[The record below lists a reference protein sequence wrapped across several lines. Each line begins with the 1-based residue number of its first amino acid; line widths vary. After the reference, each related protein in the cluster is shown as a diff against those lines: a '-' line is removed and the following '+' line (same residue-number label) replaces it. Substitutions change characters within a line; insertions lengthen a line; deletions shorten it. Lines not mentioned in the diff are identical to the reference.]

1 MARAGSP
8 NSKRKPSTGCRDRIR
23 GDAVDVWVTYQLAGA
38 TVAAAQHECGRR
50 TVYRW
55 IDRVEADPALV
66 ADGRARLEARRKA
79 RDERNEVVR
88 DAAREALLARITEGR
103 VSTKYLAQLVLPETA
118 PARGA
123 TTALQVPAFMTVPRT
138 NATEAP

>member
-1 MARAGSP
+1 
-8 NSKRKPSTGCRDRIR
+8 
-23 GDAVDVWVTYQLAGA
+23 VDVWVTYQLAGA
-38 TVAAAQHECGRR
+38 TVAASQHECGRR

-55 IDRVEADPALV
+55 IDRVEADPSLL
-66 ADGRARLEARRKA
+66 ADGRSRLEARRKA

-123 TTALQVPAFMTVPRT
+123 TTALQVPAFMTTPRT
-138 NATEAP
+138 NATEAT